1 VNDAMRVKKR
11 RRKPKVSKE
20 ELKEVAEGLGKLG
33 EMLEML
39 GKIAG
44 IDKELKKTDRL
55 MNKLFRADPTELFAA
70 VEEDYELSAKLAS
83 FVTKLAML
91 ASIMEKNPMEMTP
104 DEQIEAGK
112 GLKEFSGLLKE
123 MAECMEETENE

>member
-1 VNDAMRVKKR
+1 MRVKKR

-44 IDKELKKTDRL
+44 IDKELKK
-55 MNKLFRADPTELFAA
+55 
-70 VEEDYELSAKLAS
+70 
-83 FVTKLAML
+83 
-91 ASIMEKNPMEMTP
+91 
-104 DEQIEAGK
+104 QID
-112 GLKEFSGLLKE
+112 S
-123 MAECMEETENE
+123 